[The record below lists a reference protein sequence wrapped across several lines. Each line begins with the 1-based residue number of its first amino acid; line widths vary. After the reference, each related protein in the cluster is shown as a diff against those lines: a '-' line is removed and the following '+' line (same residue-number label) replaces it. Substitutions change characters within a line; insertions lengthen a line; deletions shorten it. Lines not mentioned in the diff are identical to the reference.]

1 MATDKYKYTYPQ
13 KYFLESEACRH
24 FGIKQRTLKRLIDD
38 GQIIPGR
45 IKVKKTNYYVIEPI
59 EFHSWF
65 SANIL
70 EPATN
75 KNKFHNRKIKSKNSS
90 LGSFTHRNKKTSDVI
105 LSNGGLS
112 VTNNGGV
119 VSTAITQGGITT

>member
-1 MATDKYKYTYPQ
+1 MALVEKINLYPQ

-24 FGIKQRTLKRLIDD
+24 FGIKLRTFKRWVDD

-59 EFHSWF
+59 EFHSWY

-75 KNKFHNRKIKSKNSS
+75 KNKFHNRKIKSKNSNR
-90 LGSFTHRNKKTSDVI
+90 GSSTPRNKKSSVI
-105 LSNGGLS
+105 NLSNGGIS
-112 VTNNGGV
+112 VKNNGGV